1 MDLNYLSADEMLG
14 AFRRRELSPVEVLD
28 SLIERVAKTSE
39 VNAVAEEMFDE
50 AHDVA
55 RAAEARY
62 AGKGPA
68 PRALEGVPVAVKEEM
83 PIAGRSHRFGSLLTE
98 GNVATQTQPMVQ
110 RLIEA
115 GAVLHLRTTTPEF
128 SIAVTTHSALW
139 GVTRNPWN
147 LDYSPG
153 GSSGGSGAAL
163 AAGLAPLATGSDIAG
178 SIRVPSALCGVV
190 GFRPPYGRVPSLP
203 PLSLDTYC
211 QDGPMARTVTD
222 CALFQNVISGPDPVD
237 HVSVPAAPPLPV
249 TFGSCAGLK
258 VALAVTIGDFPV
270 VPEAAA
276 NIERFA
282 NALRDAGA
290 EVTPVEIPI
299 TRQSIM
305 ATAMAH
311 YGLLLGPSVLEWAPA
326 DDPRWSRNVLDVV
339 EACGAALENVGAL
352 GVVEEEGRMHA
363 VLAEIYRDHDAIIC
377 PTMAT
382 TGYPADATSAE
393 SVELAEGV
401 HFANLVSQCLTQL
414 FNIASRHPV
423 LNVPSGRADNGVPT
437 GVQIVARPFD
447 DLTAFRLGA
456 AAEARL
462 GLWNDPDWRP
472 KPAHHG

>member
-1 MDLNYLSADEMLG
+1 
-14 AFRRRELSPVEVLD
+14 
-28 SLIERVAKTSE
+28 
-39 VNAVAEEMFDE
+39 MFDE
-50 AHDVA
+50 ASVA

-62 AGKGPA
+62 AGRTA

-110 RLIEA
+110 RLIDA

-128 SIAVTTHSALW
+128 SIAVTAHSELW
-139 GVTRNPWN
+139 GVTESMEPRLQPRRFV
-147 LDYSPG
+147 
-153 GSSGGSGAAL
+153 GGSGGAWPP
-163 AAGLAPLATGSDIAG
+163 GSPHWPPAPTS
-178 SIRVPSALCGVV
+178 RVPSGFRRLCAAS

-222 CALFQNVISGPDPVD
+222 CALFQNVIAGPDLVD
-237 HVSVPAAPPLPV
+237 HVSVPAAPPLPT

-290 EVTPVEIPI
+290 EVTPVKIPI

-305 ATAMAH
+305 AAAMAH
-311 YGLLLGPSVLEWAPA
+311 YGLLLAPSVRGFAPA

-339 EACGAALENVGAL
+339 EACEAALRSVGAL
-352 GVVEEEGRMHA
+352 QVVEEEGRMHA
-363 VLAEIYRDHDAIIC
+363 VLAEIFRDHDAIIC

-382 TGYPADATSAE
+382 TGYAADATAAE

-423 LNVPSGRADNGVPT
+423 LNVPSGRASNGVPT

-462 GLWNDPDWRP
+462 GLWSDPDWRP
-472 KPAHHG
+472 NLAHHG